1 MPTTDHSHHVLDTDI
16 PIFHPLPG
24 IFDPLNLSEI
34 LYSLEGKNEIPS
46 KYMYFGKGVNNWKIR
61 SVNKVEELATF
72 NHSSIGQEYKL
83 MNDTLNLVLGAAS
96 EKNMLNVV
104 DIGPGTGYPVF
115 PILSYLK
122 EKKKLGKY
130 IAVDIVEDMCD
141 LAIKNL
147 TDIEILSKIKTQKY
161 VHDFEYGHFAN
172 LMLKER
178 KEGCVNLF
186 VFMGA
191 TLSNLVDRHRALANI
206 RDSMTAGDM
215 LWVGTN
221 LFSSVGLVVDLYS
234 KLEVNSPKYLEKCTA
249 IVSSLECFGMDNWM
263 DFAKIVIQDFED
275 TGLLKY
281 NFKVEKPFILE
292 FPQSSKSGGPIQL
305 KYQAGD
311 KITLCRLKN
320 YEDHDLVAEFREA
333 GFKLKM
339 LNVSDDYRY
348 ALVLV
353 SV

>member
-46 KYMYFGKGVNNWKIR
+46 KYLYFGKGINNWKIR
-61 SVNKVEELATF
+61 SVNKKEDLSVGYSLGGAD
-72 NHSSIGQEYKL
+72 QQYKL
-83 MNDTLNLVLGAAS
+83 MNDTLKLVLGAVS
-96 EKNMLNVV
+96 EKHTVNVV
-104 DIGPGTGYPVF
+104 DIGPGTGYPAF
-115 PILSYLK
+115 PILSFLQD
-122 EKKKLGKY
+122 KKKLGKY
-130 IAVDIVEDMCD
+130 IAIDIVDEMND
-141 LAIKNL
+141 LAIENL
-147 TDIEILSKIKTQKY
+147 KSIDMLSKMKTQKY
-161 VHDFEYGHFAN
+161 AHDFEYGHFAN

-178 KEGCVNLF
+178 KNSGVNLF

-206 RDSMTAGDM
+206 RDSMTEGDL
-215 LWVGTN
+215 LWVGT
-221 LFSSVGLVVDLYS
+221 SLYS
-234 KLEVNSPKYLEKCTA
+234 NTTEIVNLYSNFKKNSPEYIEKCKLF
-249 IVSSLECFGMDNWM
+249 VSTLVSFGMDNWM
-263 DFAKIVIQDFED
+263 DFGQVTVEDFED

-281 NFKVEKPFILE
+281 YFNIEKPFILE
-292 FPQSSKSGGPIQL
+292 FPQSKSTKPIQL
-305 KYQAGD
+305 KYQKGD
-311 KITLCRLKN
+311 RITLNRRKN

-339 LNVSDDYRY
+339 LNVSDDYRW